1 MKTLFSAV
9 ALSLSLALSGV
20 ALAGDDEPKTKT
32 VCHDKRTNDGKTVT
46 GKDGKPVQECKTIK
60 VHKKAEKVTSGVDPA
75 SKEAKPAAKKDE
87 KKK

>member
-1 MKTLFSAV
+1 MKTLISAV
-9 ALSLSLALSGV
+9 ALTLGLAFSGMSF
-20 ALAGDDEPKTKT
+20 AGDEAPKTKT

-60 VHKKAEKVTSGVDPA
+60 VHKKAEKVTSGADPSA
-75 SKEAKPAAKKDE
+75 KEAKSALKKDD